1 MCKLVDYEPERVR
14 RWISVLLLRLLGD
27 LVTVTRHLRDHT
39 CEAQRWPQFRS
50 RVRLR
55 MEANTPP
62 DLVKQPLVMERRG
75 KSEKKELMEEV
86 GRIETFRLEEA
97 FLNACR
103 DGNLPVVRL
112 CLEHR

>member
-1 MCKLVDYEPERVR
+1 
-14 RWISVLLLRLLGD
+14 
-27 LVTVTRHLRDHT
+27 
-39 CEAQRWPQFRS
+39 
-50 RVRLR
+50 

-62 DLVKQPLVMERRG
+62 DLVKQPLVMERRE
-75 KSEKKELMEEV
+75 KSARKELMEEV
-86 GRIETFRLEEA
+86 GRIETFRLEEV

>member
-1 MCKLVDYEPERVR
+1 
-14 RWISVLLLRLLGD
+14 
-27 LVTVTRHLRDHT
+27 
-39 CEAQRWPQFRS
+39 
-50 RVRLR
+50 

-62 DLVKQPLVMERRG
+62 DLVKQPLVMERREN
-75 KSEKKELMEEV
+75 SARKELMEEE

>member
-1 MCKLVDYEPERVR
+1 
-14 RWISVLLLRLLGD
+14 
-27 LVTVTRHLRDHT
+27 
-39 CEAQRWPQFRS
+39 
-50 RVRLR
+50 

-62 DLVKQPLVMERRG
+62 DLVKQPLVR
-75 KSEKKELMEEV
+75 EKNARKELMEEV